1 MNFMHGHDL
10 ENKKWTLVSK
20 IDHHI
25 SQSIKYFIYILPEK
39 TYDCM
44 LFYNKLLKKFQIY
57 SSGFILCGGQA

>member
-25 SQSIKYFIYILPEK
+25 SQSIEYFIYILQKKP
-39 TYDCM
+39 YDCI
-44 LFYNKLLKKFQIY
+44 LFL
-57 SSGFILCGGQA
+57 